1 MRALPLAILLMT
13 AAPVT
18 GCREAPTGAVRW
30 MPRFGPVLRND
41 AIVGRA
47 YTDGRVLLL
56 TDRPALVA
64 VDLKRQKAS
73 EHAVSGRG
81 IDVLWGL
88 ARLDDD
94 SLWTL
99 AGQRALGKIEADGR
113 ISERIPL
120 SAAHVGVFGAG
131 PQLVYQILSF
141 VPPVDALAAGP
152 PGEQSR
158 RPWSSMQTRSYR
170 LARASVAALN
180 LVSCGATETAEIPCW
195 FPDETAVTL
204 VHSTGQSSRRVVLT
218 GLPVVR
224 PEVLLTSENPARPIR
239 DVFVAESRE
248 LWVLGSGTPRQDDRI
263 VVPGGWLLARYD
275 SQGRPIRS
283 ADLPE
288 GARLILRAAGSAC
301 LLLAS
306 DGRVVEVPL

>member
-1 MRALPLAILLMT
+1 MT
-13 AAPVT
+13 TTCVA
-18 GCREAPTGAVRW
+18 GCRNAPTRDVRW
-30 MPRFGPVLRND
+30 TPRFGPIVRND
-41 AIVGRA
+41 TIVGRA

-64 VDLKRQKAS
+64 IDLRRQQIS

-81 IDVLWGL
+81 LDVLWGL
-88 ARLDDD
+88 ARLDDE

-113 ISERIPL
+113 MSRRIPL
-120 SAAHVGVFGAG
+120 SAPHVGVFGAG
-131 PQLVYQILSF
+131 PQLVYQVLSF
-141 VPPVDALAAGP
+141 VPPVDALSAGP

-170 LARASVAALN
+170 LARASAAALN

-195 FPDETAVTL
+195 FPDEAAVTL
-204 VHSTGQSSRRVVLT
+204 VHSTGQSSRRFMLT
-218 GLPVVR
+218 GLPAVR

-239 DVFVAESRE
+239 DVFVAASRE
-248 LWVLGSGTPRQDDRI
+248 LWVLGSGTPRQDHRI

-275 SQGRPIRS
+275 SQGRAIGS

-288 GARLILRAAGSAC
+288 GARLILRAAASTC
-301 LLLAS
+301 LLLAA
-306 DGRVVEVPL
+306 DGRVVEVRL